1 MRWTSWAALLLF
13 MPSSLLAQSEVG
25 ARAFAADLEAARI
38 SIEDLGFRFVRR
50 DVLAGGTA
58 FQDVGTALEYRR
70 IRRLAVRR
78 FAGTDTAGRSRCAS
92 CWARSGSVILG
103 LAGAVH
109 RRWPRDVAGSGGDP
123 RTRANVR
130 RNRTHA
136 PGGYAS
142 PRVYWTARGCPPV
155 LLIRWVVG
163 QGLLSHANESILLC
177 RVVRESSVG
186 ADVG

>member
-103 LAGAVH
+103 LAGC
-109 RRWPRDVAGSGGDP
+109 
-123 RTRANVR
+123 RA
-130 RNRTHA
+130 
-136 PGGYAS
+136 S
-142 PRVYWTARGCPPV
+142 
-155 LLIRWVVG
+155 
-163 QGLLSHANESILLC
+163 
-177 RVVRESSVG
+177 
-186 ADVG
+186 